1 MPLYNMVPKD
11 KKSRRRPEVRRASV
25 VIWVLPL
32 ILCFVA
38 SVTIWCYTVGQGR
51 PVESETTAPLTET
64 APPCEDT
71 EAEDTAAPDVPAE
84 SLPAEDGAQP
94 SDV

>member
-38 SVTIWCYTVGQGR
+38 SVIIWSYTVGQGR
-51 PVESETTAPLTET
+51 PTESETTAPLTES
-64 APPCEDT
+64 APPS
-71 EAEDTAAPDVPAE
+71 EDTAAEETAPDTPAE
-84 SLPAEDGAQP
+84 SLPAESEAQP